1 MKKGWQTKTLGEL
14 LAILR
19 NGVNCKQDRS
29 GNGDKVSRIESI
41 SDATFDVERVGYAQL
56 NDREKERFRLQRGD
70 ILFSHINSAIHVG
83 KTAVFD
89 SDEEVYHGVNLLLM
103 RPSSEVTSSYLE
115 HSLKFLFQ
123 GGYWRGVCKQS
134 VNQASVNQ
142 QDISRVRI
150 SFPTSLAEQQRIVG
164 VLDEAFAG
172 LATAQA
178 HAAQNLQNARALF
191 ESHLQSVFTH
201 RGKGW
206 VEKRL
211 GELCQIKTGKKD
223 VNQGNP
229 EGQYPFFTC
238 AAEHT
243 YSDVYS
249 FDTEALLVAGNGN
262 VGQVSY
268 YSGKFEAYQRTY
280 VLFDFKGVTAKFLFR
295 VLDKRLSA
303 TVGKQKLGNTMPYIK
318 IGMLTDFPVPIPPGD
333 EQARVTEHLDALA
346 AETQRL
352 TRLYEQKQ
360 AALAALKKSLLHQA
374 FTGAL

>member
-1 MKKGWQTKTLGEL
+1 
-14 LAILR
+14 
-19 NGVNCKQDRS
+19 
-29 GNGDKVSRIESI
+29 
-41 SDATFDVERVGYAQL
+41 
-56 NDREKERFRLQRGD
+56 
-70 ILFSHINSAIHVG
+70 
-83 KTAVFD
+83 
-89 SDEEVYHGVNLLLM
+89 
-103 RPSSEVTSSYLE
+103 
-115 HSLKFLFQ
+115 
-123 GGYWRGVCKQS
+123 
-134 VNQASVNQ
+134 
-142 QDISRVRI
+142 
-150 SFPTSLAEQQRIVG
+150 
-164 VLDEAFAG
+164 
-172 LATAQA
+172 
-178 HAAQNLQNARALF
+178 
-191 ESHLQSVFTH
+191 
-201 RGKGW
+201 

-280 VLFDFKGVTAKFLFR
+280 VLFDFKGVTAKYLFR

-318 IGMLTDFPVPIPPGD
+318 IGMLTAFPVPIPPGD
-333 EQARVTEHLDALA
+333 EQARVAAHLDALA

-352 TRLYEQKQ
+352 TRLYEQKL

-374 FTGAL
+374 FTGEL